1 MSIRFSELSN
11 KGEKV
16 MPLLVFAGALIASA
30 TFTRWVRDFSFA
42 RGWAAPPSSDRHIHT
57 RPIPRLG
64 GVAIFLTLWCM
75 VLAAHWLPGHFGM
88 REFPLPPFAL
98 KILGPASIIF
108 LLGLIDDFFGVNAYV
123 KFGVQAGAAALLYWN
138 GFGISHLSF
147 LAGHPHLGWLAGLP
161 LTILWVLWIT
171 NAFNLID
178 GLDGLAAGSALFSSL
193 VTCVVAIS
201 FHGEGIL
208 FLTLA
213 LAGAIAG
220 FLRYNFNPAS
230 IFLGDCGSL
239 LIGFL
244 LSAIAIA
251 GSQKSST
258 IVAVAIP
265 IVSLGLPILEVTV
278 AVIRRFLSRK
288 RLFAPDREHIH
299 HKLLGRG
306 ISHRQAVL
314 VLYGVSACFGL
325 FSLLLLNPGGAA
337 VAAVLALVGIGVLI
351 GVQQLRYHEFS
362 ELGHVATRTLNQRHV
377 IANDISIRRAADA
390 LESCASLPQFCQ
402 ILRQCLEPIGFD
414 GFGLYL
420 SSGLPREIELC
431 PLNRVS
437 DSKLQFLWNQIQTSS
452 ETNWSLTFSLMKRN
466 GKQLGGF
473 TLYRKNTASPLL
485 MDLEIITTSGFSG
498 AVAASVEK
506 MQGSWFVKKQREQN
520 QIPAFETVG
529 PVIAS
534 RVRQSLVVPT
544 SS

>member
-30 TFTRWVRDFSFA
+30 TFTRWVRDFSFS

-351 GVQQLRYHEFS
+351 GVRQLRYHEFS

-420 SSGLPREIELC
+420 SSGLAREIELS

-437 DSKLQFLWNQIQTSS
+437 DSKLQFLWNEIQASS
-452 ETNWSLTFSLMKRN
+452 ETNWCLTFSLMKRN

-485 MDLEIITTSGFSG
+485 MDLEIFTTSGFSG

-520 QIPAFETVG
+520 QMPAFETVG

>member
-1 MSIRFSELSN
+1 MGTRFSELSN

-75 VLAAHWLPGHFGM
+75 VLAAHWVPGHFGT

-288 RLFAPDREHIH
+288 QLFAPDREHIH

-306 ISHRQAVL
+306 ISHRQTVL

-337 VAAVLALVGIGVLI
+337 VGAVLVVVGIGVLI

-362 ELGHVATRTLNQRHV
+362 ELGYVATRTLNQRHV

-420 SSGLPREIELC
+420 SSGLPCEIELC

-437 DSKLQFLWNQIQTSS
+437 DSKLQFLWNQVQTSS
-452 ETNWSLTFSLMKRN
+452 ETNWCLTFSLMKRD

-485 MDLEIITTSGFSG
+485 MDLEIFTTSGFSG

-506 MQGSWFVKKQREQN
+506 IQGSWFAKKQREQS
-520 QIPAFETVG
+520 QMPAFETVG
-529 PVIAS
+529 PAIAS
-534 RVRQSLVVPT
+534 RVRQSIVVPT